1 MKASSSAVE
10 QLFYVELVAGST
22 PVSPT
27 TMPVEQQV
35 KPSEEESCL
44 ALLGAGFF

>member
-1 MKASSSAVE
+1 
-10 QLFYVELVAGST
+10 
-22 PVSPT
+22 
-27 TMPVEQQV
+27 MPVEQQV